1 MREAGLLDSGK
12 IVSFTQRVVGEE
24 TGFLGEIAILSLT
37 YSPEVNSNSTTQ
49 TTTTELP
56 TTQPPTTQPPTTQP
70 PTTQP
75 PTTVVL
81 KIPTALKNRVLGQSL
96 GVYEKEIRF
105 YSTLKDKLNI
115 RTPRFY
121 YGALS
126 AADDPGVVLERLK
139 SLNRMPIALIAV
151 IGVIAQWIFG
161 LMPRSYVLLI
171 EDVSH
176 YRLGD
181 QAAGCSD
188 NDIKIALNSMASLH
202 AQFWN
207 SEELNSLSWVTPV
220 EFSSKLVHMGYLQ
233 SANKY
238 LKENREKLSEN
249 QLRLHDWLKKNGTQL
264 TERLGKGPRTFLHGD
279 FRVDNLC
286 FDDNAGEMLL
296 LDWQTA
302 MSGSYGLELAYFL
315 STALPANTP
324 DEKLD
329 EMIEHYRKSLAQLGI
344 NIPKNELR
352 REFDIGMVAIV
363 HRISP
368 ILHQTQLELGTGRG
382 PEIMRNWIDSAYRKL
397 ENVELASILEG
408 Y

>member
-1 MREAGLLDSGK
+1 MADITADWLSSAMREAGLLDSGE
-12 IVSFTQRVVGEE
+12 IVSFTHRVVGEE

-37 YSPEVNSNSTTQ
+37 YSPEVINDASAQ
-49 TTTTELP
+49 TPAEQAP
-56 TTQPPTTQPPTTQP
+56 ERRAPA
-70 PTTQP
+70 
-75 PTTVVL
+75 TVVL
-81 KIPTALKNRVLGQSL
+81 KIPTALKNRVMGQSL

-115 RTPRFY
+115 RTPDFY

-126 AADDPGVVLERLK
+126 AADDPDVVLERLK
-139 SLNRMPIALIAV
+139 SLNRLPIGLIAIV
-151 IGVIAQWIFG
+151 GLIVQWIFG
-161 LMPRSYVLLI
+161 LMPRRYVLLI

-188 NDIKIALNSMASLH
+188 NDIKMALGSMASLH

-207 SEELNSLSWVTPV
+207 SEELNKLSWVTPV
-220 EFSSKLVHMGYLQ
+220 ELSSKLVHMGYLQ

-238 LKENREKLSEN
+238 LKENREKLSDN
-249 QLRLHDWLKKNGTQL
+249 QLRLHEWLKKNGVQL
-264 TERLGKGPRTFLHGD
+264 TERLGTGATTTLLHGD

-286 FDDNAGEMLL
+286 FDDEAGEMLL
-296 LDWQTA
+296 LDWQTT

-315 STALPANTP
+315 STALPATAP

-329 EMIEHYRKSLAQLGI
+329 EMIEHYRKSLDLLGI
-344 NIPKNELR
+344 NIPKDELR
-352 REFDIGMVAIV
+352 REFNIGMVSIV

-368 ILHQTQLELGTGRG
+368 ILHQTQLELGTARG
-382 PEIMRNWIDSAYRKL
+382 PKIMRNWIDSAYRKL
-397 ENVELASILEG
+397 ENVELSSILEG